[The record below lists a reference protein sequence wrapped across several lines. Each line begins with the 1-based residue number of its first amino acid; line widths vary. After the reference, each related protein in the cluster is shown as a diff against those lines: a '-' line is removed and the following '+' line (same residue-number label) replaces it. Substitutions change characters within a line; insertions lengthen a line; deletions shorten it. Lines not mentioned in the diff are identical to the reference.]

1 MTFQP
6 PKSRIPLP
14 LEAIEA
20 ICRRWKVR
28 ELALFG
34 SVLREDFSPKS
45 DIDVLVMFDPDAS
58 WSAWDLIEMREE
70 LQNLLGR
77 NIDLVEKKALRN
89 PFRRREI
96 LGSHQVVYAA

>member
-1 MTFQP
+1 MTLQP
-6 PKSRIPLP
+6 PKARIPLP
-14 LEAIEA
+14 LAALETL
-20 ICRRWKVR
+20 CRRWKVR

-45 DIDVLVMFDPDAS
+45 DVDVLVTFDPDAP

-77 NIDLVEKKALRN
+77 NIDLVEKEALRN

-96 LGSHQVVYAA
+96 LRSHQVVYAA